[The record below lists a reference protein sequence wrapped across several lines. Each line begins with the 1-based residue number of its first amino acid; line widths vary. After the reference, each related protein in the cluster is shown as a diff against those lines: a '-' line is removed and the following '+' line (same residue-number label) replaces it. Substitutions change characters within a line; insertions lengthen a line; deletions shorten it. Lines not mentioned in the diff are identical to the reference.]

1 MEFGFE
7 MAVFGAEDEDR
18 RAVQCAQG
26 FAEAS
31 CGQEMLGEVARV
43 EHDDVEVADKATMLE
58 SIVK

>member
-26 FAEAS
+26 FAEVS
-31 CGQEMLGEVARV
+31 GGQEMLGEVARV
-43 EHDDVEVADKATMLE
+43 EHDDVEVAD
-58 SIVK
+58 